1 MTYFSVLIPV
11 YHGDDFQKFKKAVDS
26 ILNNSL
32 QATEIIIV
40 RDGPVEYSVE
50 RFLSTLEVKHN
61 NIFIERLEVNSGI
74 VKALNHGMSK
84 CSHEYI
90 IRADADDEN
99 HKDRFRLIIQ
109 CLDTGYDLVG
119 SQILELS
126 GDVVVGKRKVPTKYE
141 DILNFLR
148 YRNPFNHM
156 SVGFRKSKVIA
167 LGGYPDVFKK
177 EDYALWIKMIGTGAR
192 VTNLSETLVTVSGGA
207 AMHARRGGWKYLLS
221 EISIARLLLKYE
233 LQNTVMGVLTSGV
246 RVLILSIPT
255 NLKKFLYSAVLRSK
269 H

>member
-1 MTYFSVLIPV
+1 MKYFSVLMPV
-11 YHGDDFQKFKKAVDS
+11 YHGDDFQKFTKAVDS

-32 QATEIIIV
+32 QAQEIVIV
-40 RDGPVEYSVE
+40 RDGPVERSVE
-50 RFLSTLEVKHN
+50 RLLSALEVN
-61 NIFIERLEVNSGI
+61 RDNIFIERLEVNSGI
-74 VKALNHGMSK
+74 VKALNHGLSK

-99 HKDRFRLIIQ
+99 HIDRFRCIIQ
-109 CLDTGYDLVG
+109 CLDAGYDLVG
-119 SQILELS
+119 SQIVEKN

-141 DILNFLR
+141 DILKFLR

-156 SVGFRKSKVIA
+156 SVGFRKSKVEA

-221 EISIARLLLKYE
+221 EISIARLLLKYK
-233 LQNTVMGVLTSGV
+233 LQNMVMGVLTAGV
-246 RVLILSIPT
+246 RVLTLSIPT
-255 NLKKFLYSAVLRSK
+255 NLKKFVYSTFLRTK
-269 H
+269 R